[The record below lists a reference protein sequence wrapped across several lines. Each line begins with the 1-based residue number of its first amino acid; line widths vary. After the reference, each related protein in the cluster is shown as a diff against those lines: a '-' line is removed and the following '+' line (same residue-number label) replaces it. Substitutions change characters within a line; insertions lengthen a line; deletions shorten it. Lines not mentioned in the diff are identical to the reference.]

1 MNTKDSEILQALR
14 TAMEAELT
22 GHAFY
27 KNASRSTRDPKGK
40 KTFERMAEEEMA
52 HFNYLRHQYQS
63 MAKNGTY
70 DFSEKLL
77 KRQAKHASSAIFGDE
92 IKRGIKDA
100 HFEVSALTIGMKLEM
115 EAMRFYRECAEKAE
129 NEEVK
134 NFYTQ
139 LADWEKDHYE
149 AFQQQLQVLKEEY
162 FQANNFVPM

>member
-1 MNTKDSEILQALR
+1 MNPKDHEILKALR

-27 KNASRSTRDPKGK
+27 RNASRSTRDPKGK
-40 KTFERMAEEEMA
+40 KTFERMAEEEME
-52 HFNYLRHQYQS
+52 HFNFLRLQYQS
-63 MAKNGTY
+63 MAKNGKY

-77 KRQAKHASSAIFGDE
+77 KRQVKHAGSPIFSDD
-92 IKRGIKDA
+92 IMKGIKDA

-129 NEEVK
+129 NEEVR
-134 NFYTQ
+134 NLYTQ

-149 AFQQQLQVLKEEY
+149 AFRQQLQVLKEEY